1 MENMGDQG
9 TNKNTKLK
17 QIYLNHIISDI
28 YDMYITENILWGDHT
43 EQKGNKKDNNIS
55 LCHK

>member
-1 MENMGDQG
+1 MGDQG

-17 QIYLNHIISDI
+17 QIYFNHIISDI